1 MLRPVF
7 NSRQQKA
14 SDQRPMVYLHSDQ
27 EDKAMK
33 KAKSKVVAG
42 LAILLAASMVSAAV
56 AQEEKKAEK
65 EKAKAQKVSGDIG
78 LLDTEKNYMIVV
90 TKEGKLMTLDFNQ
103 KTKATELKEKE
114 AKLSDI
120 GLGSSAV
127 VEYTKKGDKNVLSK
141 IEFTPAK
148 GGD

>member
-1 MLRPVF
+1 VINVRW
-7 NSRQQKA
+7 SI
-14 SDQRPMVYLHSDQ
+14 HSDQ